1 MSIITEYS
9 LWLILLCIALASFTT
24 WLLYFHRVNQ
34 ELIEKMKMDGKRVVQ
49 KKHLTLISS
58 DHKEQLHET
67 SPPVKAQDAVKKA
80 A

>member
-1 MSIITEYS
+1 MSAFKDTLNHTGYS
-9 LWLILLCIALASFTT
+9 QEE
-24 WLLYFHRVNQ
+24 LYFHRVNQ